1 MSQHVTE
8 TPVQEPPDQ
17 RPEALVVSAGGAATQ
32 NNLRNTGLIIGRE
45 YKNLV
50 GQRSFRITSVILLI
64 LVMVGACVPT
74 IVQFFASR
82 SNAPTTIVVVND
94 AGTVAGL
101 DNTALAHDIGAVL
114 NGTSGQQPLY
124 TLTVAT
130 TSALEPLQT
139 RVKDGSLAILLV
151 LDRTPGQ
158 DLRFTYYTNTDPASD
173 GNVQTIQALAQQLN
187 VLDTAH
193 RLGLTQSQTTRLFAP
208 PDFTAVSPRQSQQTR
223 SESDRATGL
232 VLAFAGGLL
241 IYFSIIL
248 YGTSVAMGVGEEKG
262 SRVMEILVNAATP
275 LQLMAGKIIGIGAA
289 GLTQM
294 ACLIA
299 VGIGVLLLQTPL
311 QAALFGSHAASFL
324 PSLTGASISFL
335 LVLLIYFI
343 LGFLLYATLY
353 AGFGALVRRQ
363 EEVQSAVTL
372 PMLLAVSAWI
382 LVYVAVG
389 FPDAPWLR
397 VLSYIPFWTPTL
409 MLVRI
414 ALGTVAWWEI
424 VLTMALTLVAIFACA
439 WFAARLYRVGVLMY
453 GQRPGLRQIVRL
465 ARQQ

>member
-208 PDFTAVSPRQSQQTR
+208 PDFTAVSPRQSQQ
-223 SESDRATGL
+223 
-232 VLAFAGGLL
+232 
-241 IYFSIIL
+241 
-248 YGTSVAMGVGEEKG
+248 
-262 SRVMEILVNAATP
+262 
-275 LQLMAGKIIGIGAA
+275 
-289 GLTQM
+289 
-294 ACLIA
+294 
-299 VGIGVLLLQTPL
+299 
-311 QAALFGSHAASFL
+311 
-324 PSLTGASISFL
+324 
-335 LVLLIYFI
+335 
-343 LGFLLYATLY
+343 
-353 AGFGALVRRQ
+353 
-363 EEVQSAVTL
+363 
-372 PMLLAVSAWI
+372 
-382 LVYVAVG
+382 
-389 FPDAPWLR
+389 
-397 VLSYIPFWTPTL
+397 
-409 MLVRI
+409 
-414 ALGTVAWWEI
+414 
-424 VLTMALTLVAIFACA
+424 
-439 WFAARLYRVGVLMY
+439 
-453 GQRPGLRQIVRL
+453 
-465 ARQQ
+465 